1 VGDPLDHSK
10 GGGRAPRR
18 YALQHFIHLSLLRLR
33 GERTTTEDTHM
44 KRWRIDV
51 QKMLDN
57 LFPPDRAF
65 VWLLDDL

>member
-1 VGDPLDHSK
+1 V
-10 GGGRAPRR
+10 
-18 YALQHFIHLSLLRLR
+18 LQHFIHLSLLRLR
-33 GERTTTEDTHM
+33 CERTTTEDTHM